1 MPVTLAQAALN
12 VQDDIQIGVI
22 DEFRKSSWLMD
33 NLIFDDSVSP
43 VGAGATLTYGYNRVK
58 TQASAAFRALN
69 AEYTPSEAEKE
80 RITVDLKVFGGSYQI
95 DRVLAQLKGLVDEVQ
110 FQQAQKIKAA
120 SALFNDTAINGD
132 SGVDANAFDGL
143 DKALTGSST
152 EVDFESIDLSTSAL
166 VTTNFQ
172 TFLDLVDEMLLT
184 LDGAPSALLM
194 NKKLFGKMRA
204 CARRAS
210 AYNTSLNEF
219 GQQVEYYGTIP
230 MVDLEEKPGTNNPV
244 VPINGTTG
252 VTSLY
257 AIRIGMDGFHGVSL
271 SGQAPLFA
279 NLPDFSQAGAVKSG
293 DVEMVAAIALK
304 STKAACVA
312 RNIKVQ

>member
-12 VQDDIQIGVI
+12 VQDDIQVGVI

-43 VGAGATLTYGYNRVK
+43 VGAGATLTYGYTRVS

-95 DRVLAQLKGLVDEVQ
+95 DRVLAQLKGLVDEVE

-132 SGVDANAFDGL
+132 SAIDANTFDGL

-152 EVDFESIDLSTSAL
+152 EVDFGSIDLSTSAL

-172 TFLDLVDEMLLT
+172 SFLDSIDEMLMKM
-184 LDGAPSALLM
+184 DGKPSALLG
-194 NKKLFGKMRA
+194 NTKLIAKIRA

-210 AYNTSLNEF
+210 AYNTSMNEF
-219 GQQVEYYGTIP
+219 GQQVEYYGNTP
-230 MVDLEEKPGTNNPV
+230 LVDLEEKPGTNNPV
-244 VPINGTTG
+244 VAIDGATG

-271 SGQAPLFA
+271 SGPAPLFA
-279 NLPDFSQAGAVKSG
+279 NLPDFTKSGAVKSG
-293 DVEMVAAIALK
+293 DIEMVAAIALK